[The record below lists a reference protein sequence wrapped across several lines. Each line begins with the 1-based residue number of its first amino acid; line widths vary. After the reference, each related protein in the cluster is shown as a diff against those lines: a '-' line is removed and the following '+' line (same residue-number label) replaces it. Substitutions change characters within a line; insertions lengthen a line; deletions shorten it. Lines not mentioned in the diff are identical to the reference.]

1 MKSLINLILLL
12 SVFISYSQ
20 TFTLVEIN
28 AKWNQLNKVD
38 LPKIENVKTIY
49 TYLEDQNEE
58 LQSRIKAV
66 PVVILY
72 KDNKPVKQWTANLSF
87 KLNLTKEEIEHAI
100 KKNKQTYQRA
110 GSN

>member
-38 LPKIENVKTIY
+38 LPEIEGVKTIY
-49 TYLEDQNEE
+49 TYLEDQNIE

-66 PVVILY
+66 PVIILY

-87 KLNLTKEEIEHAI
+87 KLNLTKEEIEYAI
-100 KKNKQTYQRA
+100 RENKQAYQRA

>member
-12 SVFISYSQ
+12 FAFVSYSQ

-28 AKWNQLNKVD
+28 AKWNQSNKVD

-49 TYLEDQNEE
+49 TYLEDQKKEIQE
-58 LQSRIKAV
+58 RIKAV
-66 PVVILY
+66 PVIILY

-87 KLNLTKEEIEHAI
+87 KLNLTKEEIEYAI
-100 KKNKQTYQRA
+100 RENKQTYQRS

>member
-1 MKSLINLILLL
+1 MKSLTNLILLL

-38 LPKIENVKTIY
+38 LPKIEGVKTIY
-49 TYLEDQNEE
+49 TYLEDQSAE

-66 PVVILY
+66 PVIILY

-87 KLNLTKEEIEHAI
+87 KLNITKEEIEHAI
-100 KKNKQTYQRA
+100 RENKQTYQRA

>member
-12 SVFISYSQ
+12 CVFISYSQ

-66 PVVILY
+66 PVIILY

-87 KLNLTKEEIEHAI
+87 KLNLTKEEIEYAI
-100 KKNKQTYQRA
+100 KENKQTYQHT

>member
-66 PVVILY
+66 PVIILY

-87 KLNLTKEEIEHAI
+87 KLSLTKEEIEHVI
-100 KKNKQTYQRA
+100 RENKQTYQRA

>member
-38 LPKIENVKTIY
+38 LPKVDGVKNIY
-49 TYLEDQNEE
+49 TYLEDQKIEVKE
-58 LQSRIKAV
+58 RIKAV
-66 PVVILY
+66 PVIILY

-87 KLNLTKEEIEHAI
+87 KLNLTKEEVEHAI
-100 KKNKQTYQRA
+100 RENKQTYQRTR
-110 GSN
+110 SN